1 MYMLDLQAIESK
13 EIKIKWIDGEL
24 VNVNEPTFALFKK
37 MSSTDQSDDVAM
49 GKVLIEMLNNNTSS
63 KKFKL
68 SDLDPLN
75 TGQLQALI
83 QKLLGRKEEADQDP
97 N

>member
-1 MYMLDLQAIESK
+1 
-13 EIKIKWIDGEL
+13 
-24 VNVNEPTFALFKK
+24 
-37 MSSTDQSDDVAM
+37 M

-68 SDLDPLN
+68 SDLDPLS
-75 TGQLQALI
+75 TTQLTALM
-83 QKLLGRKEEADQDP
+83 QKLMGRKEAADQDP

>member
-1 MYMLDLQAIESK
+1 MLDLQAIESR

-24 VNVNEPTFALFKK
+24 VSVNEPTFALFKK
-37 MSSTDQSDDVAM
+37 MSKTDQTNDEAM

-68 SDLDPLN
+68 SDLDPLS
-75 TGQLQALI
+75 TTQLTALM
-83 QKLLGRKEEADQDP
+83 QKLMGQKEVADQDP

>member
-1 MYMLDLQAIESK
+1 MLDLQAIESK